1 MVEMG
6 ESSMSVLRVLHI
18 VTDMRY
24 GGLETMI
31 MNYYREID
39 RKKVQFDFLEH
50 RQGRTDYDCEIEKLG
65 GKIYRFPPLN
75 PFGIAYKHKL
85 SCFFKEHSEYQIIHV
100 HQDCLSSV
108 ILKVAKKYGVKVRI
122 AHSHSNNQDKNLKY
136 LIKMYYKRQIP
147 KYATHLFS
155 CSEEAGYWMFGNAEF
170 SVLHNAIDAE
180 KYAYSVGKRERMRTD
195 LEIKDTTLVIGHVGR
210 FSYPKNHMYLL
221 EIFKKIS
228 EQTDA
233 VLLLVGDGKL
243 RLDIEDKINQLQI
256 KNKVILTGVR
266 NDVAE
271 LMQSMDVFVLPS
283 KYEGLGI
290 VVIEAQAAGL
300 PCIVSDKVSEECKK
314 TKLVY
319 QLSLSEEPEVWAKK
333 IIELAKIERKSYC
346 EEIRNRGYDL
356 KDNARELMNFYI
368 QKQM

>member
-1 MVEMG
+1 
-6 ESSMSVLRVLHI
+6 
-18 VTDMRY
+18 
-24 GGLETMI
+24 
-31 MNYYREID
+31 
-39 RKKVQFDFLEH
+39 
-50 RQGRTDYDCEIEKLG
+50 
-65 GKIYRFPPLN
+65 
-75 PFGIAYKHKL
+75 
-85 SCFFKEHSEYQIIHV
+85 
-100 HQDCLSSV
+100 
-108 ILKVAKKYGVKVRI
+108 
-122 AHSHSNNQDKNLKY
+122 
-136 LIKMYYKRQIP
+136 
-147 KYATHLFS
+147 
-155 CSEEAGYWMFGNAEF
+155 
-170 SVLHNAIDAE
+170 
-180 KYAYSVGKRERMRTD
+180 
-195 LEIKDTTLVIGHVGR
+195 
-210 FSYPKNHMYLL
+210 MYLL